1 MVHNRVEK
9 GHESPVRYIGIVGM
23 PLSGKDTVA
32 EYLAKDYGFI
42 AVNMNSPITE
52 DMRKRSIELTRE
64 NYQRFADSMRESKGT
79 DIWAKRITD
88 DWIPYIE
95 MNIDRVAEAA
105 GRTADFERLMYAIS
119 GIRNLEE
126 VEHFQSRFDD
136 FALLAILAPQRMRFE
151 RTLRRKREGFDLGL
165 SYEDFCVQD
174 RFEAVQLGLGSSMAM
189 ANYFLLNMTTVE
201 NLHRHLDV
209 LMSSLSIG
217 KQEPEGA

>member
-1 MVHNRVEK
+1 MHNRAEK
-9 GHESPVRYIGIVGM
+9 GHESQVSYVGIVGM

-32 EYLAKDYGFI
+32 EYLAEAYGFI

-64 NYQRFADSMRESKGT
+64 NYQRFADSMRKSKGT
-79 DIWAKRITD
+79 DIWAKRVTD

-95 MNIDRVAEAA
+95 MNIDRAAEAA
-105 GRTADFERLMYAIS
+105 GRTADFEGLRYAIS
-119 GIRNLEE
+119 GIRNFEE
-126 VEHFQSRFDD
+126 VEHFRSRYDD
-136 FALLAILAPQRMRFE
+136 FALLAILAPQSVRFG
-151 RTLRRKREGFDLGL
+151 RTSKRKREGFDLGL

-189 ANYFLLNMTTVE
+189 ADYFLLNVTTVE

-209 LMSSLSIG
+209 LMASLSIG
-217 KQEPEGA
+217 KQVPEGA